1 MAPTAKFSLPSR
13 EQRNMRFGLVSLDIL
28 TDILSNLNKRNKSNL
43 ENVSDLCGC
52 LKERRIVECVF
63 LLCDELGL
71 NPVVG
76 YQAIEILERFTAKY
90 IEDLIHS
97 QKGRP
102 MQGVS
107 TEDTGNYEDLIF
119 QTLKKKLFLFI
130 LSSVQIA
137 SKLDLYS
144 NVVNNDIAV
153 RFLHAANYPS
163 SKEQLLDSEILILKT
178 LNFNLNVPNPVTYV
192 ETLLEVLGHNNR
204 TVPVA
209 QLHHL
214 CVHVLQFIYLQRET
228 IYNSLLISAT
238 GCPSPTREQRA
249 KFVSVTEDFMLLGVG
264 VIAVAAFIHHISTWE
279 KDSSVFGSCAL
290 QVVEELTGITGIS
303 GQSIV
308 DFAHV
313 TLMHITKTKSM

>member
-1 MAPTAKFSLPSR
+1 MAPSPMFSSPTK
-13 EQRNMRFGLVSLDIL
+13 EQRNLRFGLVSLDIL

-43 ENVSDLCGC
+43 ENVPDLCGC

-63 LLCDELGL
+63 RLCEELGL

-97 QKGRP
+97 QKGQP
-102 MQGVS
+102 MQGAS
-107 TEDTGNYEDLIF
+107 EDPENYEDLIF

-144 NVVNNDIAV
+144 NVVNNDMGM
-153 RFLHAANYPS
+153 RFLQAVNYPS
-163 SKEQLLDSEILILKT
+163 SKKQLLDSEILILKT
-178 LNFNLNVPNPVTYV
+178 LDFNLNVPNPVTYV
-192 ETLLEVLGHNNR
+192 ETLLEVLGHNDAS
-204 TVPVA
+204 VPVA
-209 QLHHL
+209 QLHRL

-228 IYNSLLISAT
+228 IYTSLLISAT
-238 GCPSPTREQRA
+238 GCPSPSDEQRA

-279 KDSSVFGSCAL
+279 K
-290 QVVEELTGITGIS
+290 VVEELTGITGIS
-303 GQSIV
+303 GQSIM
-308 DFAHV
+308 DFAYV
-313 TLMHITKTKSM
+313 TLTHITKTKSM

>member
-1 MAPTAKFSLPSR
+1 MAPTSTMFSSPTK
-13 EQRNMRFGLVSLDIL
+13 EQRNLRFGLVSLDIL

-43 ENVSDLCGC
+43 ENVPDPCGC

-63 LLCDELGL
+63 RLCEELGL

-97 QKGRP
+97 QKGQRK
-102 MQGVS
+102 QGAS
-107 TEDTGNYEDLIF
+107 SEDAEDLIF

-144 NVVNNDIAV
+144 NVVNNDIAM
-153 RFLHAANYPS
+153 RFLQAVNYPS
-163 SKEQLLDSEILILKT
+163 SKQQLLNSEILILKT

-192 ETLLEVLGHNNR
+192 ETLLEVLGHNDA
-204 TVPVA
+204 TVPVS
-209 QLHHL
+209 QLHRL
-214 CVHVLQFIYLQRET
+214 CVRVLQFIYLQRET
-228 IYNSLLISAT
+228 IYTSLLISAT
-238 GCPSPTREQRA
+238 GCPSPSDEQRA

-279 KDSSVFGSCAL
+279 K
-290 QVVEELTGITGIS
+290 VVEELTGITGIS
-303 GQSIV
+303 GQSIM
-308 DFAHV
+308 DFAYV
-313 TLMHITKTKSM
+313 TLTHITKTKSM

>member
-1 MAPTAKFSLPSR
+1 MATSTTVSLPTR
-13 EQRNMRFGLVSLDIL
+13 EQRKLRFGLVSLDIL

-52 LKERRIVECVF
+52 LKERRIVEGVF

-90 IEDLIHS
+90 IEDLIRS
-97 QKGRP
+97 QKGQS
-102 MQGVS
+102 MQGAS
-107 TEDTGNYEDLIF
+107 SEDPENYEDLIF
-119 QTLKKKLFLFI
+119 QILKKKLFLFI
-130 LSSVQIA
+130 LSSIQIA

-144 NVVNNDIAV
+144 NVVNNDIAM
-153 RFLHAANYPS
+153 RFLQSVSYSS
-163 SKEQLLDSEILILKT
+163 SKEQLLDSEMLILKT

-192 ETLLEVLGHNNR
+192 ETLLEVLGHNDA

-209 QLHHL
+209 ELHHL

-238 GCPSPTREQRA
+238 GCPNPSEEQRA
-249 KFVSVTEDFMLLGVG
+249 KFVSVTQDLMLLGVG

-279 KDSSVFGSCAL
+279 K
-290 QVVEELTGITGIS
+290 VVEELTGITGIS
-303 GQSIV
+303 SQSIV
-308 DFAHV
+308 DFAYV
-313 TLMHITKTKSM
+313 TLIHITKAKSM

>member
-1 MAPTAKFSLPSR
+1 MATSTMVSLPTR
-13 EQRNMRFGLVSLDIL
+13 EQRNLRFGLVSLDIL

-90 IEDLIHS
+90 IEDLIRS
-97 QKGRP
+97 QKGQP
-102 MQGVS
+102 MQGAS
-107 TEDTGNYEDLIF
+107 SEDPENYEDLIF
-119 QTLKKKLFLFI
+119 QILKKKLFLFI
-130 LSSVQIA
+130 LSSIQIA

-144 NVVNNDIAV
+144 NAV
-153 RFLHAANYPS
+153 SYSS

-192 ETLLEVLGHNNR
+192 ETLLEVLGHNEA

-209 QLHHL
+209 ELHHL

-238 GCPSPTREQRA
+238 GCPNPSEEQRA
-249 KFVSVTEDFMLLGVG
+249 KFVSVTQDLMLLGVG

-279 KDSSVFGSCAL
+279 K
-290 QVVEELTGITGIS
+290 VVEELTGITGIS
-303 GQSIV
+303 SQSIV
-308 DFAHV
+308 DFAYV

>member
-1 MAPTAKFSLPSR
+1 M
-13 EQRNMRFGLVSLDIL
+13 EQRNLRFGLVSFDIL

-43 ENVSDLCGC
+43 ENVPEYCGY

-63 LLCDELGL
+63 RLCEELGL

-76 YQAIEILERFTAKY
+76 YQAIEILERFMAKY
-90 IEDLIHS
+90 IEDQIHSS
-97 QKGRP
+97 QKGQDP
-102 MQGVS
+102 K
-107 TEDTGNYEDLIF
+107 NYEDLIF

-144 NVVNNDIAV
+144 NVVNNDIAM
-153 RFLHAANYPS
+153 RFLHAVNYTS

-192 ETLLEVLGHNNR
+192 ETLLEVLGHNDA

-209 QLHHL
+209 HLHHL

-228 IYNSLLISAT
+228 IYTSLLISAT
-238 GCPSPTREQRA
+238 GCPSPSDEQRA

-279 KDSSVFGSCAL
+279 K
-290 QVVEELTGITGIS
+290 VVEELTGITGIS
-303 GQSIV
+303 GQSIM
-308 DFAHV
+308 DFAYV
-313 TLMHITKTKSM
+313 TLTHITGNKST

>member
-1 MAPTAKFSLPSR
+1 MATSTMVSLPTR
-13 EQRNMRFGLVSLDIL
+13 EQRKLRFGLVSLDIL

-76 YQAIEILERFTAKY
+76 YQAIEILERFTTKY
-90 IEDLIHS
+90 IEDLIRS
-97 QKGRP
+97 QKGQP
-102 MQGVS
+102 MQGAS
-107 TEDTGNYEDLIF
+107 SEDPENYEDLIF
-119 QTLKKKLFLFI
+119 QILKKKLFLFI
-130 LSSVQIA
+130 FSSIQIA

-144 NVVNNDIAV
+144 NVVNNDIAM
-153 RFLHAANYPS
+153 RFLQAVSYSS
-163 SKEQLLDSEILILKT
+163 SKEQLVDSEILILKT

-192 ETLLEVLGHNNR
+192 ETLLEVLGHNDP
-204 TVPVA
+204 TVPVVE
-209 QLHHL
+209 LHHL

-238 GCPSPTREQRA
+238 GCPNPSEEQRA
-249 KFVSVTEDFMLLGVG
+249 KFVSVTQDLMLLGVG

-279 KDSSVFGSCAL
+279 K
-290 QVVEELTGITGIS
+290 VVEELTGITGIS
-303 GQSIV
+303 SQSIV
-308 DFAHV
+308 DFAYV
-313 TLMHITKTKSM
+313 TLMHITETKSM